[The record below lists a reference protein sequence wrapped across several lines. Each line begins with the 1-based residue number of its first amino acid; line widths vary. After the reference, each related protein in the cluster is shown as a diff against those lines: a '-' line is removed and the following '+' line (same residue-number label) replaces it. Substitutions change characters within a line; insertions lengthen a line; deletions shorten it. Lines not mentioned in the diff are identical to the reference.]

1 MTFHHFNIET
11 FGIVGSGAMS
21 RVGRAQCC
29 LAPTL
34 PYATDI
40 NEPNEARA

>member
-1 MTFHHFNIET
+1 MTSHHFNIET
-11 FGIVGSGAMS
+11 IGS
-21 RVGRAQCC
+21 VGRAQRC
-29 LAPTL
+29 LAPTV